1 VICVFLAMIAGVVVA
16 CVMVGGFSLG
26 HEHEWLGW
34 ITLILAFCTPFMGI
48 ASHFMYN
55 PDRIR
60 VPVLPD
66 MVHCTSL

>member
-1 VICVFLAMIAGVVVA
+1 M
-16 CVMVGGFSLG
+16 MVGGFSLG